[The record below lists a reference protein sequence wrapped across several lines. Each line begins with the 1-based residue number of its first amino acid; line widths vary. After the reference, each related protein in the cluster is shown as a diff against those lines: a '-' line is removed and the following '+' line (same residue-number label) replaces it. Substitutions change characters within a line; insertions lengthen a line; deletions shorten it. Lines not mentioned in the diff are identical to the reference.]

1 MKIYD
6 VIVPLALNSSFSY
19 KSEESLLA
27 GDLINVSFGRQKV
40 TALVIGES
48 TSTYNKL
55 KNISVKHNLNI
66 GEYNLKFIK
75 WISNYTLSPIGLIFK
90 SFISS
95 ASLNKSNKTI
105 NKYSLSDNWKE
116 EFKSITKTQSR
127 VKTIELIKSKERLTA
142 KEIMEEL
149 SVGDSVIKGLL
160 KANVLKEEKQIRE
173 LNFPKP
179 DLTISGKDLSEDQKK
194 ATSKL
199 LDNIGDNFSV
209 SLIDGI
215 TGSGKTEV
223 YFEAISEVLAKGKQ
237 VLIMLPEISLS
248 GGFIERF
255 EHRFGIKPYVWHSS
269 ISPAQKGK
277 TWKGIISG
285 KAKVIVGARSSL
297 LLPYKN
303 LGLIVVDEEHDN
315 SYKQEDVFMYNAR
328 DMAVVRANIGKFPC
342 VLVSATPSLESV
354 YNCEQEKYFHIEL
367 KSRYGEA
374 KLPDIKL
381 IDMKDEKTATQEF
394 LSDTLRTAIKNN
406 FDQQEQ
412 TLLFLNRRGYSPL
425 VICKKCGERLS
436 CPYCTSW
443 LTSHKKFNKLM
454 CHQCGFEKKLPESC
468 PSCNEKDSFVMCGPG
483 VEKISEEVKSLIPAA
498 RLITVSSDLT
508 NNNLQSVIKEIEQ
521 HKYDIIVGTQMISK
535 GHNFPKL
542 TLVGIVDGDIASAD
556 LRAGEKNFQLIQQ
569 VSGRAGRHDL
579 PGRVL
584 IQTYEADIVL
594 MQALENNDK
603 EAFFEEE
610 KALRA
615 DRNLPPYGK
624 LASLIVSCNDE
635 NLLNQAC
642 RELSSHIPK
651 TEGIIILG
659 PAEAPIY
666 RLRGKY
672 RKRYL
677 IKIDKNKNAQ
687 KTIQFWINSS
697 NIDKKVR
704 VQIDIDPYSFY

>member
-55 KNISVKHNLNI
+55 KNISIKHNLNI
-66 GEYNLKFIK
+66 GEDNLKFIK
-75 WISNYTLSPIGLIFK
+75 WISNYTLSPVGLIFK

-105 NKYSLSDNWKE
+105 SKYSLSDDWKE

-179 DLTISGKDLSEDQKK
+179 DLTISGKELSEDQKK

-199 LDNIGDNFSV
+199 LDNIGDDFSV

-297 LLPYKN
+297 LLPYKD

-342 VLVSATPSLESV
+342 VLVSAAPSLESV

-443 LTSHKKFNKLM
+443 LTSHKRFNKLM

-483 VEKISEEVKSLIPAA
+483 VEKIAEEVKSLIPEA

-584 IQTYEADIVL
+584 IQTYEADTVL

-603 EAFFEEE
+603 EAFLEEE

-687 KTIQFWINSS
+687 KTLQFWINSS
-697 NIDKKVR
+697 NIDKRVR